1 MNFSKS
7 TNNTHI
13 HSQYDVNT
21 RKPSKQIVETK
32 NNNFYSY
39 TYSLFSIA
47 AERWHNVNLSIL
59 YDDYE
64 IAVDCFIE
72 ALVFLDTVQ
81 CVETL
86 WQD

>member
-1 MNFSKS
+1 MNFSKY

-39 TYSLFSIA
+39 TIHFYL
-47 AERWHNVNLSIL
+47 LPQK
-59 YDDYE
+59 DD
-64 IAVDCFIE
+64 IM
-72 ALVFLDTVQ
+72 
-81 CVETL
+81 
-86 WQD
+86 